1 MNRVPSS
8 RPPLLPEQPA
18 STPTPQRRRGAFI
31 MLTLL
36 TILLAL
42 GLATTLS
49 IIIYWPDTVG
59 LAPNLDVTATGQS
72 LDQTA
77 GALVALAGE
86 IDLTAQANVAAA
98 FDNESTLAALE
109 NRQSALESAETQ
121 SALDREATVTAAAIT
136 SAQQST
142 QAAINFEGT
151 QIAFSRIATQVELD
165 YQGTQAAL
173 ARDATAAVL
182 AFATSTPA
190 PDAILSQTPPATITA
205 EPLFVDGFATGV
217 DTGLWE
223 ISAAADWSLDQTGNL
238 AAARSGAWML
248 TQADDLEGY
257 RIEASLL
264 PLRGSANAAD
274 YFVLL
279 NTPAAADERG
289 ALTLRLSYNGQ
300 RLTAAG
306 IYRFTRGQVTEDMGL
321 LNRGLSAVQAVQL
334 QTDSSDQLDIRVEMR
349 DGRVVVVVNE
359 ELLLDTTLESS
370 PPPGA
375 VGLQLP
381 AGTRVLRVVV
391 AR

>member
-1 MNRVPSS
+1 MNRLPSS

-18 STPTPQRRRGAFI
+18 PAPNRRRGAFI
-31 MLTLL
+31 MLALL

-42 GLATTLS
+42 GLATTTS

-59 LAPNLDVTATGQS
+59 LAPNLDVTATGRS

-77 GALVALAGE
+77 AALVALAGE
-86 IDLTAQANVAAA
+86 IDATAQANIAAA
-98 FDNESTLAALE
+98 FDNEGTLAALE
-109 NRQSALESAETQ
+109 NRQSALEGVETQ

-151 QIAFSRIATQVELD
+151 QVAFNRIATQVELD

-190 PDAILSQTPPATITA
+190 PDSILSQTPPATITA
-205 EPLFVDGFATGV
+205 EPLFVDGFTTGV
-217 DTGLWE
+217 DTSLWE
-223 ISAAADWSLDQTGNL
+223 ISAPGDWSLDQAGNL

-248 TQADDLEGY
+248 TQADDLDGY
-257 RIEASLL
+257 RIETSLL

-274 YFVLL
+274 YYVLL
-279 NTPAAADERG
+279 NTPAESDSDDRG
-289 ALTLRLSYNGQ
+289 GLTLRLSYNGQ

-306 IYRFTRGQVTEDMGL
+306 IYRFTRRQMTEDTGL
-321 LNRGLSAVQAVQL
+321 LNRGLSAVEAVQI
-334 QTDSSDQLDIRVEMR
+334 QTDTSDRLDIRVEMR
-349 DGRVVVVVNE
+349 VARVVVVVND
-359 ELLLDTTLESS
+359 ELLLDTTLDTA
-370 PPPGA
+370 PLPGA

-381 AGTRVLRVVV
+381 AGARVLRVAV